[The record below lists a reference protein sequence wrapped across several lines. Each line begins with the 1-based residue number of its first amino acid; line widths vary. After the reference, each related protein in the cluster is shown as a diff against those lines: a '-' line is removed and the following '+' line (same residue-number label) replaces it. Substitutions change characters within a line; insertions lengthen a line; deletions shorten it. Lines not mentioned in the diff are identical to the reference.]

1 MLLANQSFVGR
12 TTNVSRGGLCATMA
26 DPIALGVDLEVDV
39 ALVFEDT
46 QSEPL
51 RLPARV
57 VWCTVVDEAYQI
69 GLSFRPLSAD
79 HTKYLT
85 VFLRY
90 LEEECAEPRVASD
103 NIDERFR

>member
-1 MLLANQSFVGR
+1 MLLANQSFIGR

-26 DPIALGVDLEVDV
+26 DAIVVGVDLEVDI

-69 GLSFRPLSAD
+69 GLSFRPLTAD

-90 LEEECAEPRVASD
+90 LENEHTEPHVSSD

>member
-26 DPIALGVDLEVDV
+26 DPIAVGVDLEVDV
-39 ALVFEDT
+39 ALVFEDA

-69 GLSFRPLSAD
+69 GLSFRSLSAD

-90 LEEECAEPRVASD
+90 LEEEHAEPRVPSD